1 MNAPVSSTTQSSLV
15 GQAILRVRAY
25 IRDNKLKV
33 GDNLP
38 GEGKFAADLGVSR
51 PVIREAFG
59 ALAALRQIDVGN
71 GRRARVAAIDGAVMA
86 SSIDHGVATAQI
98 SLPDVWEVRR
108 TLELRT
114 VELAARN
121 RSEAD
126 AAEITRAAQAMAA
139 AQGNLTALANADIAL
154 HQGIARASGNPLFVQ
169 IVRSFEQ
176 LMESAVPQ
184 AWQTR
189 QTQAQ
194 RDEMI
199 ALHAEIARS
208 IAQGDVAAALN
219 AMDRHFDASIGEMIR
234 SATTARPA

>member
-1 MNAPVSSTTQSSLV
+1 MSASVATTTQSSLV
-15 GQAILRVRAY
+15 GQAISRVRAY

-51 PVIREAFG
+51 PVMREAFG

-71 GRRARVAAIDGAVMA
+71 GRRARVAAIDGAVIA

-114 VELAARN
+114 VELAAKN
-121 RSEAD
+121 RCEAD
-126 AAEITRAAQAMAA
+126 AEAIVRSAEAMAA
-139 AQGNLTALANADIAL
+139 AQGDLARLAKADIEL
-154 HQGIARASGNPLFVQ
+154 HQGIARARGNPLFVQ
-169 IVRSFEQ
+169 NVRSFEQ

-189 QTQAQ
+189 QTQDQ
-194 RDEMI
+194 RNEMI
-199 ALHAEIARS
+199 ALHAEIAWS
-208 IAQGDVAAALN
+208 IARGNVTAALI

-234 SATTARPA
+234 NATATRMA